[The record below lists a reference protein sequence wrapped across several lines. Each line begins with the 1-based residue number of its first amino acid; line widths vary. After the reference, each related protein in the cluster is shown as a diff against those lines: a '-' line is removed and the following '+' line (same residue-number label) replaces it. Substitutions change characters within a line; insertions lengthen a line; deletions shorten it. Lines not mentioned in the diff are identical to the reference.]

1 MCWAMQTTPIK
12 LSCSAGSI
20 TPSRSSSTALALNAA
35 LGLDEVFWGENPTTP
50 VRCSLPVSHPC
61 PKSAANS
68 CTFCQRML
76 CM

>member
-1 MCWAMQTTPIK
+1 MLGNADYAHKTVLFCWEHHAIPLIFNRF
-12 LSCSAGSI
+12 G
-20 TPSRSSSTALALNAA
+20 LNAA